1 MGRTFNATSTK
12 RITRQN
18 SHHSVCLSFLFFSLP
33 EFNVDILFFFGV
45 DRYNERTYKIEDI
58 DFRKTPHDKFT
69 PHGEKEPISFFD
81 YYKKKGI
88 KLRDMNQPLL
98 VSSTKD
104 GGKIYL
110 MPETCVFSDMYFPSY
125 LHFLFLFQFSCLFS
139 FSKSILLISVFL
151 GVVK

>member
-1 MGRTFNATSTK
+1 MPHLH
-12 RITRQN
+12 
-18 SHHSVCLSFLFFSLP
+18 SHSFSLTLSLSLSFKSLV
-33 EFNVDILFFFGV
+33 FIDICCF

-81 YYKKKGI
+81 YYQKKGI

-110 MPETCVFSDMYFPSY
+110 MPETCVFSDMYLSSHRNHNYTFT
-125 LHFLFLFQFSCLFS
+125 FVLFS
-139 FSKSILLISVFL
+139 VLVFVFFFENEVYL
-151 GVVK
+151 Y